1 MVWGLSF
8 QLMPDEEIIDDSIRR
23 GQPGIKSSYTV
34 YLTNKRL
41 IFRLDGF
48 GSSLTQAFS
57 YHEIVDAK
65 PCTRLFINYIRVTTA
80 SKDYFLNVPDP
91 DYWSGK
97 ILDIK
102 ESLKGLPE
110 VATTKAV
117 SPSIKKRELLNML
130 TILRKNLLLTD
141 GEFEEKIRLLNS
153 MKF

>member
-8 QLMPDEEIIDDSIRR
+8 QLTPDEEIIDDSVRREQSGIR
-23 GQPGIKSSYTV
+23 SAYTV

-57 YHEIVDAK
+57 YHEIVDVK
-65 PCTRLFINYIRVTTA
+65 VCERLFINYIKVTTA

-91 DYWSGK
+91 DYWSKK
-97 ILDIK
+97 ILDVK

-110 VATTKAV
+110 VAKTEAV
-117 SPSIKKRELLNML
+117 SPVVKKRELLDML

-141 GEFEEKIRLLNS
+141 DEFEEKIQLLNS